1 MQLALTPHPETPC
14 VAIREIVVDVARRS
28 EGGLAFRYTARGD
41 LARLLLPD
49 SMSAGR
55 ADGLWQST
63 CFEAFVGD
71 PGMGDGYTE
80 MNFSPSGQWA
90 TYTFGGYR
98 SHMSPS
104 DVLVAEIERRSMSDS
119 YVLVASVAN
128 LGLYDAEFLHLQRLG
143 LSAVIEEVG
152 GRKSYWALA
161 HAPGKPD
168 FHAPAGFAVPLSDLE
183 LP

>member
-1 MQLALTPHPETPC
+1 MLFELTRHPDTPC
-14 VAIREIVVDVARRS
+14 EAIREIAVDVAWRS
-28 EGGLAFRYTARGD
+28 DGGLAFCYTARGD
-41 LARLLLPD
+41 LDCLHLPD
-49 SMSAGR
+49 SKPPSR
-55 ADGLWQST
+55 ADELWQTT

-71 PGMGDGYTE
+71 PGIGDGYTE

-104 DVLVAEIERRSMSDS
+104 DAQVLGIERTSTTDS
-119 YVLVASVAN
+119 YVLTASTAN
-128 LGLYDAEFLHLQRLG
+128 LNLHAAEFLHHVRVA
-143 LSAVIEEVG
+143 LSAVIEEIG

-168 FHAPAGFAVPLSDLE
+168 FHSPAGFAIKLSDLE
-183 LP
+183 PA

>member
-1 MQLALTPHPETPC
+1 MLTCHPDTPC
-14 VAIREIVVDVARRS
+14 EAIREIAVDVAWRP
-28 EGGLAFRYTARGD
+28 EGGLAFRYSTRGD
-41 LARLLLPD
+41 LARLFLPD
-49 SMSAGR
+49 RMPTGR
-55 ADGLWQST
+55 ADGLWRTT

-104 DVLVAEIERRSMSDS
+104 DVLVTGIEGSSTSDS
-119 YVLVASVAN
+119 YVLVASIAN

-161 HAPGKPD
+161 HAPGRPD
-168 FHAPAGFAVPLSDLE
+168 FHAPAGFAVPFSDLE
-183 LP
+183 PA